1 MSRAASASPLARPL
15 PRLLLLLLLLLP
27 SLASAAASEPPAE
40 PPPPPPAPTAP
51 PPPSRSGRLRLAFTD
66 EYRCTGAALDDPQRL
81 RLKCR
86 RAPARTADCLCS
98 AAPGGAF
105 AATLACACTAAG
117 AGVNASAGAPV
128 RSFVPG
134 MGVIE
139 AVGLREPVRYL

>member
-1 MSRAASASPLARPL
+1 MRRAAPRRL
-15 PRLLLLLLLLLP
+15 PRRLLLLLLLLLLP
-27 SLASAAASEPPAE
+27 SLASASASEPPAT
-40 PPPPPPAPTAP
+40 PPAVPPP

-105 AATLACACTAAG
+105 AASLACACAAAG
-117 AGVNASAGAPV
+117 AGANASAGAPV

-139 AVGLREPVRYL
+139 AAGLREPVRYL